1 MKINK
6 LLIVDDEKPISSYL
20 NRKLSKLGY
29 TVYIAED
36 GEEALEQA
44 FAHLPDLILLDV
56 KLPKLDGLSVCQRL
70 KSDPRTDKI
79 PVVIL
84 SAKAQSEEISD
95 RRFDAGCGL
104 LVPVHSQDQL
114 LQVIGLGTRDRKPDV
129 GYDSWPF
136 FFEHRQGLARFDFT
150 KRT

>member
-1 MKINK
+1 MKKEPTMKINK

-84 SAKAQSEEISD
+84 SAKAQSEEVRAGMAAGADQYLCKPLGFPDILQEIK
-95 RRFDAGCGL
+95 RF
-104 LVPVHSQDQL
+104 
-114 LQVIGLGTRDRKPDV
+114 
-129 GYDSWPF
+129 
-136 FFEHRQGLARFDFT
+136 EAR
-150 KRT
+150 

>member
-84 SAKAQSEEISD
+84 SAKAQSEEVRAGMAAGADQYLCKPLGFPDILQEIK
-95 RRFDAGCGL
+95 RF
-104 LVPVHSQDQL
+104 
-114 LQVIGLGTRDRKPDV
+114 
-129 GYDSWPF
+129 
-136 FFEHRQGLARFDFT
+136 EAR
-150 KRT
+150 